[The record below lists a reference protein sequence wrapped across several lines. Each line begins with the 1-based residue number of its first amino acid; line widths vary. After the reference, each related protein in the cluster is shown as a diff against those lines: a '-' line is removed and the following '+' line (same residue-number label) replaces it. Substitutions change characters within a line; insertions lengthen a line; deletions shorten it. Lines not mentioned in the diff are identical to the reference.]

1 MTTELSA
8 AWDRHADLYGR
19 YFAHLTGFAA
29 RSMVN
34 MIAPRLRPDAHLLD
48 IACGT
53 GAATVPAAERALRL
67 GAGRVTA
74 TDFSAGMVERTR
86 AAVAA
91 LGASEETVRCE
102 VHDGEALG
110 FADASFDAAVS
121 CFGIFLFR
129 DRRAGWR
136 EAARVLRP
144 GGTFATAVWMGPADN
159 AMLRH
164 QMEPVGAALPP
175 RLLQPPPKGSWM
187 EVATADAL
195 AAEVTETGAFRDAAV
210 YPLRMTFAV
219 GAWRELWDGMRDNPV
234 MGAVLAQ
241 CDADEL
247 ARVKESVLGRFRE
260 LAGGDDK
267 PLLLDAACNVLIA
280 TRA

>member
-1 MTTELSA
+1 MTDELSA
-8 AWDRHADLYGR
+8 AWDRHADTYGR
-19 YFAHLTGFAA
+19 LFAPLTGFAA
-29 RSMVN
+29 RAMVS
-34 MIAPRLRPDAHLLD
+34 IAAPRLRPDASVLD

-53 GAATVPAAERALRL
+53 GAVTMPAVERALRL

-74 TDFSAGMVERTR
+74 TDFSPEMVERTR
-86 AAVAA
+86 RAVAA
-91 LGASEETVRCE
+91 LGAGEPTARCE

-110 FADASFDAAVS
+110 FPDASFDAALS

-164 QMEPVGAALPP
+164 QMEPVGRALPP
-175 RLLQPPPKGSWM
+175 RLQRPPPKGTWQ
-187 EVATADAL
+187 EVSTADAL
-195 AAEVTETGAFRDAAV
+195 AAEVTEAGAFRDARV
-210 YPLRMTFAV
+210 YPMRMTFAV
-219 GAWRELWDGMRDNPV
+219 GAWAELWDAMRDNPV

-241 CDADEL
+241 CDDDEL

-260 LAGGDDK
+260 LAGGDHE
-267 PLLLDAACNVLIA
+267 PLLMEAACNVLVA